1 MLFYPEGLAPSAPSS
16 KTLVS
21 PVTCRA
27 GRRSV
32 VSEPTSSAASRF
44 CSSALQH
51 SNTRPKPDH
60 QKKNED
66 DRFFDDHLKTRSKQK
81 AKKKKRKNGPLE
93 ATSWTRSV
101 PWPSSAMKARWRRGN
116 LACSSGRLGHLLTS
130 ASNQMEVAWIQ
141 FKK

>member
-81 AKKKKRKNGPLE
+81 AKKKTEKRTFGGDVLDQVGALAEQRHEGALETRQPRLQLGSPRALADQRQQPNG
-93 ATSWTRSV
+93 
-101 PWPSSAMKARWRRGN
+101 
-116 LACSSGRLGHLLTS
+116 GRLDS
-130 ASNQMEVAWIQ
+130 I
-141 FKK
+141 